1 MRARVV
7 LLLLLLLL
15 LVDCSDGASNDRGL
29 DELLQ
34 IFDTDAQFR
43 PGPFPAEDGGP
54 PAIDL
59 RTAVNDV
66 VIGRLRT
73 TFDGQLGPGS
83 RAFVIGI
90 DGVDGTWLLPA
101 GIPDFESP
109 DSPSATG
116 TIGVRPEFPMG
127 PFTLAIAGSDETGA
141 FGAPAKAE
149 LIAVPEDPPAGELVI
164 ELAWEGNADLD
175 LHVLEPGPFG
185 GEVFSGDPNSYTPV
199 PGEPMDPAEP
209 PKHGILD
216 HDGNKDCGRMPH
228 PTEHV
233 VWSLPPPAGE
243 YVVRVDTPSL
253 CGDGSAAWYVA
264 AYRTIDGVTE
274 LIGSARGTSTP
285 DHVLLPRGRGAGI
298 TALRFS
304 L

>member
-7 LLLLLLLL
+7 LLLLLLLLL
-15 LVDCSDGASNDRGL
+15 LVDCSDGASNDRGH

-175 LHVLEPGPFG
+175 LHVIESHAICARNCADFVDFPF
-185 GEVFSGDPNSYTPV
+185 EV
-199 PGEPMDPAEP
+199 PGSPSKATP
-209 PKHGILD
+209 P
-216 HDGNKDCGRMPH
+216 
-228 PTEHV
+228 V
-233 VWSLPPPAGE
+233 A
-243 YVVRVDTPSL
+243 
-253 CGDGSAAWYVA
+253 SAASIASQPEASSSTVDVQCLCDA
-264 AYRTIDGVTE
+264 VPLVDGQIHDLE
-274 LIGSARGTSTP
+274 LGWT
-285 DHVLLPRGRGAGI
+285 L
-298 TALRFS
+298 
-304 L
+304 

>member
-1 MRARVV
+1 MRGLA
-7 LLLLLLLL
+7 LLLLIG
-15 LVDCSDGASNDRGL
+15 CNDGTSPDRGL

-34 IFDTDAQFR
+34 IFDQDAQFR
-43 PGPFPAEDGGP
+43 PGPFPADEGGP
-54 PAIDL
+54 AAIEL
-59 RTAVNDV
+59 GTAVNDV

-73 TFDGQLGPGS
+73 TFDGQLGPSS

-90 DGVDGTWLLPA
+90 AGVDGTWLLPA

-116 TIGVRPEFPMG
+116 TLGVRPEFPPG
-127 PFTLAIAGSDETGA
+127 PFELMIAGSNEDGA
-141 FGAPAKAE
+141 FGAAATTE
-149 LIAVPEDPPAGELVI
+149 LIAVPDAVPEGELVI
-164 ELAWEGNADLD
+164 ELAWEGDADLD
-175 LHVLEPGPFG
+175 LHVVEPGPFG
-185 GEVFSGDPNSYTPV
+185 GEVFSGDPNSYQPT

-216 HDGNKDCGRMPH
+216 HDGNKDCERMPH
-228 PTEHV
+228 PNEHV
-233 VWSLPPPAGE
+233 VWSMPPPSGE